1 MEHLSYLR
9 KLYEYGETLSADE
22 LNEIVQYINTSI
34 ETINILIDR
43 EYAINNGHCEVRYK
57 NSGQQPTKPSTGSN
71 GYSDGWSATYTE
83 PNTEQ
88 GESTWMSICFL
99 NGNGEYGVWS
109 SPVRISWGSVS
120 GGGSGGGSGEVK
132 DGEPGA
138 FKSRVFKRQNT
149 KPARPIGGSYSNP
162 VPPGWYDGIPQG
174 LAIIWSSVC
183 TFYGDGTSSGWSD
196 PAQESDTANLDIEYS
211 PRTDCP
217 PEPMGDIPFSN
228 HEAEGW
234 YDPNSPNFNNYEM
247 IWRAERKVSNG
258 VYDGLWVISCIIGEG
273 GEQGP
278 PGKTGGHHESRYKNH
293 QITPNNLVPIKPAT
307 GTDGTQNGWSI
318 QQPSLTGEEL
328 LNGVA
333 TFMSQCFVNEDGEY
347 GVWTLPMR
355 ITGENGKDGEDGDE
369 VEFIYTRRESEWPNP
384 QAPFSPQID
393 DWSGSYQGVVWTDN
407 PKGVSRLIPYEY
419 VCQRNKINGTW
430 YPYSVPAVWSKFGL
444 NGRDGDG
451 VEYVFIRTA
460 SDVAPTITNS
470 DDTYEGKT
478 YLDDDYLPLS
488 SAGRCTDNPVGGNHN
503 LPYEWVAKRSKGEP
517 DIDSGARI
525 WHKYSGTMSLWSTF
539 TENVVRLD
547 LDNENDSMLYSS
559 SKGLVS
565 GHVVTTGYLFDGQ
578 RDVSAY
584 AAWSIYSQT
593 GCIASMTGR
602 TVTVTSMGALSGS
615 VVVQAIYNGE
625 TYTAT
630 LTLKKI
636 IDGDKYDLIIIP
648 NAISYNNTTDT
659 PNETTIT
666 VEIWRTTADGV
677 RENVAPPQGT
687 DGYST
692 YILDGQ
698 SLLTSSNAK
707 KFTYTVDNSEHRDL
721 TVKISKGVD
730 SNEYLDCETIPICKS
745 TDGLSTFKSTMFVR
759 MNNTPT
765 KPANNKGSYD
775 DPSPSGCLAG
785 TNSSNTQVYWEDGIP
800 AGENMLWETSRV
812 FTSTGQSPQEASWST
827 PRQMTDTASYDVEF
841 AKRYTNDGVPP
852 EPSDANRH
860 GSGAQQ
866 IWFDP
871 TNDSSEDFTK
881 MFWRAEREKKN
892 GAWGSWTILRIKGE
906 KGDNSVRIDLDNESD
921 IMLYS
926 STSGLISGNVTST
939 GYLYDGMQDVTS
951 NATWSIKSQAGCTAS
966 LSGSTITVTG
976 MSAASGNVVLQAS
989 YNGTSYTATLTL
1001 KKIIDGDKYSL
1012 IVRPNAISYNNT
1024 TDNPPTTTLNIEV
1037 WCTSADGT
1045 RELKS
1050 PSLIGYST
1058 YVMSG
1063 STHITSS
1070 DSSSFSVN
1078 ITNSQ
1083 YNDITVKIAKGWN
1096 SNDCQDYETIPINK
1110 ATNGTNGS
1118 QGPQG
1123 NDGKDGKDGS
1133 NGAQGQYEVKQY
1145 AISNQATSTNG
1156 STPPIDCNAEGDW
1169 TSVPPVTTVNKP
1181 YLWQRVRMYNPA
1193 TNSYSTNWVY
1203 MRVTGEKGTP
1213 GEGKTGLWYSY
1224 AGVWGVDCGPGT
1236 NNPVKNTDKIG
1247 YYVQT
1252 QGGEFYMN
1260 VAPANEANNN
1270 NPGGANWVQMQS
1282 DFKYIITKAVFS
1294 DYAQLGSFI
1303 INSDWFISKF
1313 GEICDHSQTLVNP
1326 TYVTIGESNYLDK
1339 YSGKIPYEWFDPTDP
1354 SGTTWVGYGITF
1366 APNLAMDGKT
1376 GKVYFNR
1383 AYLKGQINATS
1394 GYIGDWKI
1402 ENGNITASS
1411 SNCPYIS
1418 LQQTGTSRHIRM
1430 GQPSG
1435 TFDTLLYS
1443 TNPGGKS
1450 ITAYG
1455 SGTGGI
1461 GLQAYASTSGST
1473 GVNVTA
1479 LSDGSTGVSI
1489 SKGNNSGRALE
1500 VTGGETYINTSKN
1513 TIYGDTIFDS
1523 GAISFRGSIKTS
1535 NFTLPESP
1543 ITGTIFFC
1551 KGNNLTVTTRGH
1563 KITEGSDS
1571 STLVSTYSSHNF
1583 EQTTFMLIF
1592 LGSQW
1597 ALLYSA

>member
-109 SPVRISWGSVS
+109 SPVRITWGVVS
-120 GGGSGGGSGEVK
+120 GGGSGEGSGQGR

-149 KPARPIGGSYSNP
+149 KPARPVGGSYSDP

-234 YDPNSPNFNNYEM
+234 YDPNSPNFNSYEM

-258 VYDGLWVISCIIGEG
+258 VYDGPWVISCIIGEG

-293 QITPNNLVPIKPAT
+293 QITSANPVPIKPAT

-318 QQPSLTGEEL
+318 EQPSLTGEEL

-369 VEFIYTRRESEWPNP
+369 VEFIYTRRESEWSDP

-393 DWSGSYQGVVWTDN
+393 DWHGSYNDIVWTDN
-407 PKGVSRLIPYEY
+407 PRGVSREIPYEY
-419 VCQRNKINGTW
+419 VCQRSKINGTW

-470 DDTYEGKT
+470 DDTYDGKT

-488 SAGRCTDNPVGGNHN
+488 SAGRCTDNPSGGNHN

-539 TENVVRLD
+539 TENTVRID
-547 LDNENDSMLYSS
+547 LDNETDSMLYSS
-559 SKGLVS
+559 SNGLVS
-565 GHVVTTGYLFDGQ
+565 GFVNSTGYLYDGQ
-578 RDVSAY
+578 RDVSGY
-584 AAWSIYSQT
+584 ATWSIQSRD
-593 GCIASMTGR
+593 GCTASLNGR
-602 TVTVTSMGALSGS
+602 TIRVTEMDKSSGF
-615 VVVQAIYNGE
+615 VVLQAIYNGI
-625 TYTAT
+625 TYSAT

-636 IDGDKYDLIIIP
+636 IDGDKYALII
-648 NAISYNNTTDT
+648 
-659 PNETTIT
+659 
-666 VEIWRTTADGV
+666 
-677 RENVAPPQGT
+677 
-687 DGYST
+687 
-692 YILDGQ
+692 
-698 SLLTSSNAK
+698 
-707 KFTYTVDNSEHRDL
+707 
-721 TVKISKGVD
+721 
-730 SNEYLDCETIPICKS
+730 
-745 TDGLSTFKSTMFVR
+745 
-759 MNNTPT
+759 
-765 KPANNKGSYD
+765 
-775 DPSPSGCLAG
+775 
-785 TNSSNTQVYWEDGIP
+785 
-800 AGENMLWETSRV
+800 
-812 FTSTGQSPQEASWST
+812 
-827 PRQMTDTASYDVEF
+827 
-841 AKRYTNDGVPP
+841 
-852 EPSDANRH
+852 
-860 GSGAQQ
+860 
-866 IWFDP
+866 
-871 TNDSSEDFTK
+871 
-881 MFWRAEREKKN
+881 
-892 GAWGSWTILRIKGE
+892 
-906 KGDNSVRIDLDNESD
+906 
-921 IMLYS
+921 
-926 STSGLISGNVTST
+926 
-939 GYLYDGMQDVTS
+939 
-951 NATWSIKSQAGCTAS
+951 
-966 LSGSTITVTG
+966 
-976 MSAASGNVVLQAS
+976 
-989 YNGTSYTATLTL
+989 
-1001 KKIIDGDKYSL
+1001 
-1012 IVRPNAISYNNT
+1012 RPNAISYNNST
-1024 TDNPPTTTLNIEV
+1024 NNPPTTTLDVEV
-1037 WCTSADGT
+1037 WCTSVDGVREKT
-1045 RELKS
+1045 R
-1050 PSLIGYST
+1050 PSLAGYTT
-1058 YVMSG
+1058 YVIG
-1063 STHITSS
+1063 RNTNGNTLITSNTQA
-1070 DSSSFSVN
+1070 SFSVSIN
-1078 ITNSQ
+1078 NSQ
-1083 YNDITVKIAKGWN
+1083 YDDITIKIAKSQN
-1096 SNDCQDYETIPINK
+1096 ASNDDCQDYETILINK
-1110 ATNGTNGS
+1110 VTNGSDGS

-1123 NDGKDGKDGS
+1123 ETGPQGPT
-1133 NGAQGQYEVKQY
+1133 GAQGQYEVKQY
-1145 AISNQATSTNG
+1145 AISAYLTSSSGSVPPQDCPESGNKWK
-1156 STPPIDCNAEGDW
+1156 STPPMTEVAL
-1169 TSVPPVTTVNKP
+1169 P

-1193 TNSYSTNWVY
+1193 TDSYSTSWAY
-1203 MRVTGEKGTP
+1203 MRVTGEIGTP
-1213 GEGKTGLWYSY
+1213 GSAGQTGLWYSY

-1236 NNPVKNTDKIG
+1236 NNPVKNTDKVG

-1252 QGGEFYMN
+1252 QGGDFYMN
-1260 VAPANEANNN
+1260 TAPAGTENTNA
-1270 NPGGANWVQMQS
+1270 PGEANWVVMQS

-1303 INSDWFISKF
+1303 INGDWFISKF

-1326 TYVTIGESNYLDK
+1326 TYVTIGENNYLDK
-1339 YSGKIPYEWFDPTDP
+1339 YSVKIPYEWFDPTDP

-1443 TNPGGKS
+1443 TNPEGKS
-1450 ITAYG
+1450 ITTYG

-1523 GAISFRGSIKTS
+1523 GSISFRGSIKTS

-1551 KGNNLTVTTRGH
+1551 KGNNLTVTTRSH
-1563 KITEGSDS
+1563 RITEGSDS

-1592 LGSQW
+1592 LGSEW